1 MRHSSSA
8 GVLLVHIS
16 NKWSSWQTDSKGGNE
31 LGVSRL
37 HSVGLSQQEII
48 FQLQFSYGDTSL
60 SAAPQRAVI
69 YQAES
74 LYPWLLC
81 FQDSSSQ
88 FIDFVLDCQLAT
100 SGITLILCCRS
111 SLNTLGAVPPV
122 SALYRFFIQHKKT
135 YPKDNIV
142 MLSSIA
148 CPATAPQ

>member
-8 GVLLVHIS
+8 CVLLVHIS
-16 NKWSSWQTDSKGGNE
+16 NKWSSRQTDSKGGNE

-81 FQDSSSQ
+81 FQD
-88 FIDFVLDCQLAT
+88 FI
-100 SGITLILCCRS
+100 SIHRLCFRLPTGYEWNNLNTMLPLLS
-111 SLNTLGAVPPV
+111 NTLGAVPPV
-122 SALYRFFIQHKKT
+122 SALYRFFIQHTKT
-135 YPKDNIV
+135 YSKDNIV